1 MYFKVRLFN
10 DPATLL
16 VIFTNFSSF
25 NGWNSMRH
33 RYIMIS
39 FPSIDVPVMHYRYS
53 IVCLYNYAPY
63 IQ

>member
-1 MYFKVRLFN
+1 MYFKIRLFN

-16 VIFTNFSSF
+16 VRFTNFSSF
-25 NGWNSMRH
+25 NGWNSMGH
-33 RYIMIS
+33 RYNDI

-53 IVCLYNYAPY
+53 IVCLYNYAPC